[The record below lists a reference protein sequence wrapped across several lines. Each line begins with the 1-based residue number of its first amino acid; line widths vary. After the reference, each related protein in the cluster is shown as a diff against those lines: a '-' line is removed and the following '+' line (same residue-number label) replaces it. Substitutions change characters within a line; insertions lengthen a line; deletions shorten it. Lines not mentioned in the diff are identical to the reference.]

1 MKRAIVLISVVSLA
15 ILVSGCGKKGE
26 NAQLPLESQE
36 VLNEAE
42 LLPVEQPASKVTSI
56 SEQNLNVAKNIA
68 SQEATQ
74 SGKPTPK
81 EIQQA
86 LKNAGI
92 YQGTVDGVIGPKTK
106 KAIKDF
112 QAQNNLTADGRVGP
126 KTWAALK
133 TFLNQAA
140 SASSAPKD

>member
-1 MKRAIVLISVVSLA
+1 MKRAIVLILIVSSV
-15 ILVSGCGKKGE
+15 ILVSGCGKNTDK
-26 NAQLPLESQE
+26 AQTQLEFQE

-42 LLPVEQPASKVTSI
+42 LVPLEQPDSKAADI
-56 SEQNLNVAKNIA
+56 SGLNAAKNIP
-68 SQEATQ
+68 SQDATQ

-92 YQGTVDGVIGPKTK
+92 YLGTVDGIIGPKTK

-112 QAQNNLTADGRVGP
+112 QAQNSLAIDGKVGP

-133 TFLNQAA
+133 TFLTQPQQATT
-140 SASSAPKD
+140 SAIKD